1 MSEREFKQLCR
12 ALGDVSRQRIVR
24 HLATHQQVSVTD
36 LAELLLLSQ
45 PLASWHLRI
54 LKRTGILSTRKDG
67 RQVYCSLNYT
77 RLGQFQRALAELIQ
91 PDQGKEELWEK
102 SALASSA

>member
-1 MSEREFKQLCR
+1 MNERELRQLCR
-12 ALGDVSRQRIVR
+12 ALGDVTRQRIVQ
-24 HLATHQQVSVTD
+24 HLAREPEVSVSD

-54 LKRTGILSTRKDG
+54 LKRAGIIATRKDG
-67 RQVYCSLNYT
+67 RQVYCSLNPA
-77 RLGQFQRALAELIQ
+77 RLGQFQQAIADLLQAH
-91 PDQGKEELWEK
+91 PGKEELWEK